1 MTTPKDT
8 PISKPAPT
16 HDKGTEDKMTGT
28 NIERELGRMDAEI
41 RQTRKQQ
48 DQDRAHFNNELARI
62 NVTLTSQD
70 GKLDSLL
77 ESQKIAAAVRE
88 RLAGDADKRYK
99 KTARWSGFISGV
111 VIVFIG
117 ALTKWILFKY
127 LGVGIWI

>member
-1 MTTPKDT
+1 
-8 PISKPAPT
+8 
-16 HDKGTEDKMTGT
+16 MTGT

-62 NVTLTSQD
+62 NLTLTSQD

-117 ALTKWILFKY
+117 ALIKWILFKY